1 MASAQV
7 LNNSSLKR
15 NPLEPT
21 GKSYRTYQGSPHPFG
36 STVEIEGVNFS
47 LYSSSATN
55 VRLLI
60 FNKPDDLDPVIE
72 ISLDSIENRSFNI
85 WHIFVEGVKPGMGY
99 AYRVDGPRE
108 PWNGHRFDPEKV
120 LVDPY

>member
-1 MASAQV
+1 MTSAQV
-7 LNNSSLKR
+7 LNNSSLRR

-21 GKSYRTYQGSPHPFG
+21 GKSYRAYQGSPHPFG

-72 ISLDSIENRSFNI
+72 ISLDSIENKSFNI
-85 WHIFVEGVKPGMGY
+85 CRESSCVVECSNNIFKNNNIIVCY
-99 AYRVDGPRE
+99 CSHNRTRRSTC
-108 PWNGHRFDPEKV
+108 W
-120 LVDPY
+120 LS